1 VSLSIED
8 DEDMSASVCPHLGL
22 ADDADSHATYATEAH
37 RCFAMANPTRI
48 ASAWQENYCLV
59 ANHETCSVFLG
70 EGTPATTQ
78 ASAAAAAPAL
88 PRPGASRGQ
97 PTSGRAPKAPTPG
110 AASVRPQLPRPG
122 ADKSPATRKPRDA
135 GSLGPRPRPGGIS
148 MPAAT
153 IGLFALAIVIIAIT
167 VFILNNSG
175 GDNGEPSGTDA
186 LETTQALSQT
196 QQAQTPR
203 VSNTVVPGQTTQ
215 PGQTPGTPGTP
226 RTATGS
232 TTPAVGGK
240 EYEVKSGDFCS
251 TIAEA
256 NKITLEA
263 LLQANNMTEDAC
275 TRLQIGQKLKLP

>member
-1 VSLSIED
+1 MSTED

-59 ANHETCSVFLG
+59 TNHETCSVFLG
-70 EGTPATTQ
+70 DGTPATTQ
-78 ASAAAAAPAL
+78 STSAAIPPAAL
-88 PRPGASRGQ
+88 PRPGANRGQ
-97 PTSGRAPKAPTPG
+97 PAGSRAPKAPLPG
-110 AASVRPQLPRPG
+110 ATSTRAQAPRPG
-122 ADKSPATRKPRDA
+122 SDPSPATRKPRDA
-135 GSLGPRPRPGGIS
+135 GFLGPRPRPGGVS

-153 IGLFALAIVIIAIT
+153 IGLFALAIVIIGIT

-175 GDNGEPSGTDA
+175 GDDGQISGADA
-186 LETTQALSQT
+186 LKTTQALSQT

-203 VSNTVVPGQTTQ
+203 VANTVVPGQTTR
-215 PGQTPGTPGTP
+215 PSQTPGTPETP

-232 TTPAVGGK
+232 TTPGAGGRV
-240 EYEVKSGDFCS
+240 YEVKSGDFCS

-256 NKITLEA
+256 NNVTLEA

-275 TRLQIGQKLKLP
+275 TRLQVGQKLKLP

>member
-1 VSLSIED
+1 
-8 DEDMSASVCPHLGL
+8 
-22 ADDADSHATYATEAH
+22 
-37 RCFAMANPTRI
+37 MANPTRI

-70 EGTPATTQ
+70 EGTPGAGSQGT
-78 ASAAAAAPAL
+78 AVPAPAAL
-88 PRPGASRGQ
+88 PRPGANRGQ
-97 PTSGRAPKAPTPG
+97 QGSARAPKAPT
-110 AASVRPQLPRPG
+110 AATSTRGQLPRPG
-122 ADKSPATRKPRDA
+122 ATGTTAARKPRDP

-153 IGLFALAIVIIAIT
+153 IGLFALAIVIIGIT

-175 GDNGEPSGTDA
+175 GGDGKTSAAGA
-186 LETTQALSQT
+186 LETQQALNKT

-203 VSNTVVPGQTTQ
+203 VANTVVPGQTTQ

-226 RTATGS
+226 GTPRTATGS
-232 TTPAVGGK
+232 TTPGASGR
-240 EYEVKSGDFCS
+240 EYEVKLGDFCS
-251 TIAEA
+251 TIAQA
-256 NKITLEA
+256 NNITLEA

>member
-1 VSLSIED
+1 MSTQD

-70 EGTPATTQ
+70 EGTPATSQ
-78 ASAAAAAPAL
+78 SSAPIPAPL
-88 PRPGASRGQ
+88 PRPGANRGQ
-97 PTSGRAPKAPTPG
+97 PAGSRAPKAPLPG
-110 AASVRPQLPRPG
+110 AASTRPQLPRPG
-122 ADKSPATRKPRDA
+122 SDQSPATRKPRDA

-153 IGLFALAIVIIAIT
+153 IGLFALAIVIIGIT
-167 VFILNNSG
+167 IFILSSAG
-175 GDNGEPSGTDA
+175 GDDGQLSGADA
-186 LETTQALSQT
+186 LATTQALSQT

-203 VSNTVVPGQTTQ
+203 VANTVVPGQTTQ

-232 TTPAVGGK
+232 TTPGAGGR

-256 NKITLEA
+256 NNITLAA

-275 TRLQIGQKLKLP
+275 TRLQVGQKLKLP